1 MSLTPSA
8 LRLGSDFRG
17 SLEMSGQAL
26 TVLPGFSSPTY
37 NRIKVPYLIPGSPG
51 SLLFPDLISYRSA

>member
-17 SLEMSGQAL
+17 FLEMSGQAL
-26 TVLPGFSSPTY
+26 TVLPGSPPQLTT
-37 NRIKVPYLIPGSPG
+37 GSK
-51 SLLFPDLISYRSA
+51 SFT

>member
-1 MSLTPSA
+1 MCLTPSA

-26 TVLPGFSSPTY
+26 TVLPGSPPPRTT
-37 NRIKVPYLIPGSPG
+37 GSK
-51 SLLFPDLISYRSA
+51 SLT